1 MLRFFIS
8 NVSVSDS
15 AEVWWTD
22 RNLTCLLR
30 WPRSACSLRWPR
42 SACSKINNHMPFYS
56 TSTLSCKFS
65 TDFNL
70 WNISHFNPAPSPI
83 YQQQKPHTHRAPCPL
98 RPCCRGYR
106 LICSTHVW
114 KRLFPALVFHSK
126 RPQDYF
132 GLTVMQNNNNRY
144 NNPVLLMKWNIC
156 FPLLN

>member
-15 AEVWWTD
+15 AEVWWAD

-30 WPRSACSLRWPR
+30 WPRSACS
-42 SACSKINNHMPFYS
+42 KINNHMQFYS

-106 LICSTHVW
+106 LIWSTHVW

-126 RPQDYF
+126 RPRDYF
-132 GLTVMQNNNNRY
+132 GLTIMQNNNNRY
-144 NNPVLLMKWNIC
+144 TSKHFNNNPVLLMKWNIC